1 MGSRMNQARR
11 EERKRE
17 KDRDGKRGGPRDR
30 GKQTKN
36 ENQEPR
42 ECMAAI

>member
-1 MGSRMNQARR
+1 MGSRMNQAMR

-17 KDRDGKRGGPRDR
+17 KDWDGKRGGPRDR
-30 GKQTKN
+30 EKQTKK

-42 ECMAAI
+42 ECMAEI